1 ARLQVVLVDG
11 LERHFHLHLLAV
23 VGELALELG
32 LALGNEVHTEEEMEP
47 RGLGVGGRPPR
58 GEDAR
63 KARRNAPEEL
73 PAVHRSAAML
83 KDLIISSSRTR
94 HRSFAPPR
102 PGSRRRRARRAW
114 NHTST

>member
-1 ARLQVVLVDG
+1 MRPVVEHLDDVRARAGLDGRGDARLQVVLVDG

-63 KARRNAPEEL
+63 EARRNAPEEL
-73 PAVHRSAAML
+73 PAVHHFILANTTSKL
-83 KDLIISSSRTR
+83 
-94 HRSFAPPR
+94 R
-102 PGSRRRRARRAW
+102 PSTAW
-114 NHTST
+114 